1 MNPFTETIFRSWQPD
16 YGAPAVLLL
25 TGALYSRG
33 WRRLRRLRPREFGP
47 ARLASFLSGIAAI
60 LLAIASPLD
69 AFTGLLL
76 TAHMVQHLL
85 LLMVAPPLILY
96 GAPYLPILRGLP
108 ARVLKHGAGPFLAS
122 PGLLRFGRRLTHP
135 LVCWLT
141 FTITSLTWHA
151 PEFYELA
158 LRSPFWHEVEHLCFL
173 GAALLFWWP
182 VIQPWP
188 SRARWPRWT
197 MIPYL
202 FLADFQ
208 NTALA
213 AFLIFYDRV
222 IYPSYAAAP
231 RLLNLSPLDDQAAA
245 GAVMWVPGSVAY
257 LIPLG
262 LLTIQVLGSSKTAVR
277 PSSWHNELPVIQT
290 QRASTPFLAGRRK
303 GWDLLSVPIIGAVL
317 GRPQFRRVVQ

>member
-1 MNPFTETIFRSWQPD
+1 MNPIAETIFRSWQPD
-16 YGAPAVLLL
+16 YEAPAILLL
-25 TGALYSRG
+25 TCALYARG
-33 WRRLRRLRPREFGP
+33 WRRLRRSRPREFGV
-47 ARLASFLSGIAAI
+47 ARLASFLSGIAVI
-60 LLAIASPLD
+60 LLAVASPLD
-69 AFTGLLL
+69 AFASLLL

-108 ARVLKHGAGPFLAS
+108 APVLKHGAGPFLAS
-122 PGLLRFGRRLTHP
+122 PGLQRFGRMLTHP
-135 LVCWLT
+135 LVCWLA
-141 FTITSLTWHA
+141 FTITSLTWHT

-158 LRSPFWHEVEHLCFL
+158 LRSPFWHGVEHLCFL

-188 SRARWPRWT
+188 SRAQWPRWA

-213 AFLIFYDRV
+213 AFLIFFDRV

-231 RLLNLSPLDDQAAA
+231 RLLNLSPLEDQAAA
-245 GAVMWVPGSVAY
+245 GAVMWVPGSVTY
-257 LIPLG
+257 LIPIG
-262 LLTIQVLGSSKTAVR
+262 LLTIQSLGALGALGSRRR
-277 PSSWHNELPVIQT
+277 P
-290 QRASTPFLAGRRK
+290 
-303 GWDLLSVPIIGAVL
+303 VPTS
-317 GRPQFRRVVQ
+317 